1 MRHDLATVA
10 YIAGFVDG
18 EGHIAIEKT
27 MPGKG
32 LQRIVNPHFGV
43 RITVANTDLTTLEWI
58 HSLWGGKVYVQ
69 KKMGLRP
76 VYSWMITNRQ
86 VVTEFLSTILPHLR
100 TKKDQAELVLEYLS
114 QITVRRSYGRW
125 AMPDAE
131 VALRDGYRERL
142 LELRRPQRL
151 TEQPLNGTTG
161 RVK

>member
-1 MRHDLATVA
+1 LANVT
-10 YIAGFVDG
+10 YIAGFLDG

-32 LQRIVNPHFGV
+32 LLRIVNPHFGV
-43 RITVANTDLTTLEWI
+43 RVTIANTDLRTLEWI
-58 HSLWGGKVYVQ
+58 HELWGGKVYVQ
-69 KKMGLRP
+69 KRQGLRP

-86 VVTEFLSTILPHLR
+86 VVTEFLATLLPHLR
-100 TKKDQAELVLEYLS
+100 SKKDQAELVLEYLS
-114 QITVRRSYGRW
+114 AITVKRSYGRNT
-125 AMPDAE
+125 MPDAE

-151 TEQPLNGTTG
+151 NEQPLTGTTG